1 MSGVGGGGRSGEVG
15 VMLTRNIKGKRGKE
29 GGEKR
34 GDTEIR
40 VEKVYI
46 RSPDGKHEEETTG
59 LS

>member
-15 VMLTRNIKGKRGKE
+15 VMLTRNIKGKTGKE

-34 GDTEIR
+34 GGTEIKA
-40 VEKVYI
+40 EKVYV